1 MDQQMIALSRYALVN
16 IVMGDI
22 ADIEK
27 KKSKGLS
34 TLLLGA
40 KPNQMVQVLKSLWLK
55 EQKQMLRVLGR
66 KILDIRSL
74 CPQGAGGM
82 KGKGFHVDVVQEHL
96 EKEAEVGSHLEG
108 GEVCPELSSSRRNKF
123 EYEKQ
128 IEIKP
133 TKDRLTQVQD

>member
-1 MDQQMIALSRYALVN
+1 MAQRTEANAQ
-16 IVMGDI
+16 
-22 ADIEK
+22 
-27 KKSKGLS
+27 
-34 TLLLGA
+34 
-40 KPNQMVQVLKSLWLK
+40 
-55 EQKQMLRVLGR
+55 
-66 KILDIRSL
+66 ILDIRSL

-133 TKDRLTQVQD
+133 TKDRLTQAQD